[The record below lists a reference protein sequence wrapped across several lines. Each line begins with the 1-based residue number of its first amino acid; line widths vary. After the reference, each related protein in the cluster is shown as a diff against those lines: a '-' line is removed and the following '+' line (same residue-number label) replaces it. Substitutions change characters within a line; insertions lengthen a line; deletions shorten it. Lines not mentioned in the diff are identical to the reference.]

1 MTLAPDPQPAVPSP
15 ERGAATPSA
24 TLDPTVLLNGE
35 RVGGRRRR
43 RVPGNLDIW
52 IPGGVLA
59 LMTLAC
65 YLGPAMAG
73 LPDPLASELRDA
85 NLPLFSPD
93 HLLGTDTIGRDVLS
107 RILHG
112 GRLSLEVAVLTNVI
126 GLVLG
131 GALGVVAGFRRGRF
145 DSITMRLLDVLLAF
159 PGLVLSIVIASYL
172 GPSKKNVIFAISFF
186 SIPAFARLARA
197 ATLRLR
203 EQVYVTAAGLSGQRD
218 GTIITRHVVPNVAP
232 QLLTYSLL
240 HVGIVI
246 VIESALSFLG
256 VGVPPP
262 APSWGNMISTGQV
275 YLATDP
281 ALVLVPSAF
290 LFVTVVA
297 VNVLGDALRSRWA
310 TV

>member
-1 MTLAPDPQPAVPSP
+1 MTLAPDPPPAATLDVA
-15 ERGAATPSA
+15 AATPIA
-24 TLDPTVLLNGE
+24 GA
-35 RVGGRRRR
+35 GRTRRR
-43 RVPGNLDIW
+43 RVPADLDIW
-52 IPGGVLA
+52 VPAAVLVLIA
-59 LMTLAC
+59 LAC
-65 YLGPAMAG
+65 YLGPWLLAV
-73 LPDPLASELRDA
+73 PDPLVGELRDA
-85 NLPLFSPD
+85 NQPLFAPG

-107 RILHG
+107 RVLHG

-126 GLVLG
+126 GLVVG

-145 DSITMRLLDVLLAF
+145 DAITMRGLDVLLAF

-172 GPSKKNVIFAISFF
+172 GPSKQNVIFAISFF

-197 ATLRLR
+197 ATLKLR
-203 EQVYVTAAGLSGQRD
+203 EQTYVVAAGLSGQRD
-218 GTIITRHVVPNVAP
+218 TKIIVRHVVPNVAP

-281 ALVLVPSAF
+281 ELVLVPSVV

-310 TV
+310 TT

>member
-1 MTLAPDPQPAVPSP
+1 MTLAPDQPPA
-15 ERGAATPSA
+15 A
-24 TLDPTVLLNGE
+24 TLDPSTLAGLE
-35 RVGGRRRR
+35 PGRRRL
-43 RVPGNLDIW
+43 PASLGIW
-52 IPGGVLA
+52 IPASVLVFI
-59 LMTLAC
+59 TLAC
-65 YLGPAMAG
+65 YLGPWLAG
-73 LPDPLASELRDA
+73 LPDPLVGELRDA
-85 NLPLFSPD
+85 NQPLSSPG

-126 GLVLG
+126 GLVIG

-172 GPSKKNVIFAISFF
+172 GPSKQNVIFAISFF

-197 ATLRLR
+197 ATLKLR
-203 EQVYVTAAGLSGQRD
+203 EQIYVVAAGLSGQRD
-218 GTIITRHVVPNVAP
+218 TMIIIRHIVPNVAP

-281 ALVLVPSAF
+281 ALVLVPSAV
-290 LFVTVVA
+290 LFITVVA

-310 TV
+310 K

>member
-1 MTLAPDPQPAVPSP
+1 MTLAPDRPPIATVDTTALAGT
-15 ERGAATPSA
+15 ER
-24 TLDPTVLLNGE
+24 
-35 RVGGRRRR
+35 GRRRR
-43 RVPGNLDIW
+43 IPADLDIW
-52 IPGGVLA
+52 IPAAVLVLIA
-59 LMTLAC
+59 LAC
-65 YLGPAMAG
+65 YLGPW
-73 LPDPLASELRDA
+73 LLSVPDPLVGELRDA
-85 NLPLFSPD
+85 NQPLFAPG

-126 GLVLG
+126 GLVIG
-131 GALGVVAGFRRGRF
+131 GALGVFAGFRRGRF
-145 DSITMRLLDVLLAF
+145 DMITMRALDVLLAF
-159 PGLVLSIVIASYL
+159 PGLVLSIVIATYL
-172 GPSKKNVIFAISFF
+172 GPSKQNVIFAISFF

-197 ATLRLR
+197 ATLKLR
-203 EQVYVTAAGLSGQRD
+203 EQVYVVAAGLSGQSERK
-218 GTIITRHVVPNVAP
+218 IIVRHVVPNVAP

-281 ALVLVPSAF
+281 ELVLVPSVV

-310 TV
+310 TT

>member
-1 MTLAPDPQPAVPSP
+1 MTLAPDRPP
-15 ERGAATPSA
+15 AATV
-24 TLDPTVLLNGE
+24 DPTVLVGTE
-35 RVGGRRRR
+35 RGRRRR
-43 RVPGNLDIW
+43 IPADLDIW
-52 IPGGVLA
+52 LPATVLA
-59 LMTLAC
+59 LIALSC
-65 YLGPAMAG
+65 YLGPWLFNVA
-73 LPDPLASELRDA
+73 DPLAGELRDA
-85 NLPLFSPD
+85 NQPLFAPG

-112 GRLSLEVAVLTNVI
+112 GQLSLEVAVLTNVI
-126 GLVLG
+126 GLAIG

-145 DSITMRLLDVLLAF
+145 DSVAMRALDVLLAF

-172 GPSKKNVIFAISFF
+172 GPSKQNVIFAISFF

-197 ATLRLR
+197 ATLKLR
-203 EQVYVTAAGLSGQRD
+203 EQVYVVAAGLSGQRD
-218 GTIITRHVVPNVAP
+218 TKIILRHIVPNVAP

-281 ALVLVPSAF
+281 ELVLVPSVV

-310 TV
+310 TT

>member
-1 MTLAPDPQPAVPSP
+1 
-15 ERGAATPSA
+15 
-24 TLDPTVLLNGE
+24 
-35 RVGGRRRR
+35 VG
-43 RVPGNLDIW
+43 LDIW
-52 IPGGVLA
+52 IPATVLVLIA
-59 LMTLAC
+59 TAC
-65 YLGPAMAG
+65 YLGPWLAG
-73 LPDPLASELRDA
+73 LADPLVGELREA
-85 NLPLFSPD
+85 QQPLFAPG

-126 GLVLG
+126 GLVIG

-145 DSITMRLLDVLLAF
+145 DAITMRVLDVLLAF

-172 GPSKKNVIFAISFF
+172 GPSKQNVIFAISFF

-197 ATLRLR
+197 TTLKLR
-203 EQVYVTAAGLSGQRD
+203 EQVYVVAAELSGQRD
-218 GTIITRHVVPNVAP
+218 TMIIVRHIVPNVAP

-262 APSWGNMISTGQV
+262 APSWGNMISTGQI
-275 YLATDP
+275 YLATHP
-281 ALVLVPSAF
+281 ALVLVPSVV

-297 VNVLGDALRSRWA
+297 VNVLGDALRARWA
-310 TV
+310 TT

>member
-1 MTLAPDPQPAVPSP
+1 MTLAPDRPP
-15 ERGAATPSA
+15 AATVDSS
-24 TLDPTVLLNGE
+24 VLVGTE
-35 RVGGRRRR
+35 RARRRR
-43 RVPGNLDIW
+43 RRTSLDIW
-52 IPGGVLA
+52 IPAGVLV
-59 LMTLAC
+59 LIVMAC
-65 YLGPAMAG
+65 YVGPLL
-73 LPDPLASELRDA
+73 LPVPGPLAGELRDA
-85 NLPLFSPD
+85 NQPLFSPG

-107 RILHG
+107 RILYG

-145 DSITMRLLDVLLAF
+145 DSITMRALDVLLAF
-159 PGLVLSIVIASYL
+159 PGLVLSIVIAHYL
-172 GPSKKNVIFAISFF
+172 GPSKQNVVFAISFF

-197 ATLRLR
+197 TTLKLR
-203 EQVYVTAAGLSGQRD
+203 EQVYVVAASLCGQRD
-218 GTIITRHVVPNVAP
+218 TVIMLRHVVPNVVP

-281 ALVLVPSAF
+281 ALVLVPSVV

-310 TV
+310 AT